1 MMRGLLENHFPEPFI
16 MKTVPRAVGFVA
28 AAFLAAAC
36 QPRPSA
42 SLSAPAPAAP
52 PAPRAAA
59 SENDTALPAP
69 PNPPASTLSLA
80 PEALTDSVITTRIK
94 AGILSDPGLA
104 GADISVNT
112 DRGVVTLT
120 GSIKSREQ
128 AATASAHAQAQDGVM
143 RVDNDLS
150 VNIQ

>member
-1 MMRGLLENHFPEPFI
+1 
-16 MKTVPRAVGFVA
+16 MKTVPRTVGFVA

-36 QPRPSA
+36 QPRPSTVV
-42 SLSAPAPAAP
+42 SAPAPAVASAPHTAASETDAAP
-52 PAPRAAA
+52 PATARPQA
-59 SENDTALPAP
+59 SA
-69 PNPPASTLSLA
+69 LSLA
-80 PEALTDSVITTRIK
+80 PEALTDSVITTRVK

-104 GADISVNT
+104 GTDISVNT

-120 GSIKSREQ
+120 GTVKSHEQ
-128 AATASAHAQAQDGVM
+128 SAIASAHAQAQDGVM

>member
-1 MMRGLLENHFPEPFI
+1 

-36 QPRPSA
+36 QPRPSTVA
-42 SLSAPAPAAP
+42 SAPAPAVP
-52 PAPRAAA
+52 SAPRAAA
-59 SENDTALPAP
+59 NDTHVVSPASP
-69 PNPPASTLSLA
+69 SPQASTLSLA
-80 PEALTDSVITTRIK
+80 PEAITDSVITARIK

-104 GADISVNT
+104 GTDISVNT

-120 GSIKSREQ
+120 GMIKSREQ
-128 AATASAHAQAQDGVM
+128 AAIASAHAQREDGVM
-143 RVDNDLS
+143 RVDNDLA

>member
-1 MMRGLLENHFPEPFI
+1 
-16 MKTVPRAVGFVA
+16 MKTVPCAVGFVA

-36 QPRPSA
+36 QPRPSTA
-42 SLSAPAPAAP
+42 ISAPTPAAASAPGTAATETQRAP
-52 PAPRAAA
+52 PATA
-59 SENDTALPAP
+59 SSQP
-69 PNPPASTLSLA
+69 STLSFA

>member
-1 MMRGLLENHFPEPFI
+1 
-16 MKTVPRAVGFVA
+16 MKTVPRAAGFVA

-36 QPRPSA
+36 QPRPSTVV
-42 SLSAPAPAAP
+42 SAPAPAVT
-52 PAPRAAA
+52 PAPRTAATEA
-59 SENDTALPAP
+59 GGTPPATTRP
-69 PNPPASTLSLA
+69 QASTLSLA

-104 GADISVNT
+104 GTDISVNT

-120 GSIKSREQ
+120 GTIKSREQ
-128 AATASAHAQAQDGVM
+128 AAIASAHAQAQDGVM
-143 RVDNDLS
+143 RVDNDLA